1 MKYLKLFE
9 DYFTKLTKVINGYE
23 YKQVPSMAGVDFRK
37 QIMEL
42 NADEVQTITNFVLL
56 LNVELTDIG
65 NEFKSFSFTTTSCR
79 IVIHKIKDDYF
90 FMKIRQLGTPGV
102 HTYECDELEGL
113 LHCIKDNIKK

>member
-23 YKQVPSMAGVDFRK
+23 YKQIPSMAGVDFRK
-37 QIMEL
+37 QIAEL

-79 IVIHKIKDDYF
+79 IVIHKLKDDYF
-90 FMKIRQLGTPGV
+90 YMKIRQLGIPSV
-102 HTYECDELEGL
+102 DTYECDELEGL